1 MPRIKNNNNMTK
13 NANATAP
20 EFDFNINSS
29 YDVQQALKKLQKQRE
44 AMFDPSLIPNTN
56 FGGRL
61 IERYPGDVNI
71 ENIMK
76 PVNDD
81 IMKIEMDLDY
91 DDMTGYAYARDNI
104 NQDNIKKLL
113 TRYHDYQKVLEDHNV
128 YDSFIRSLNV
138 IDRLFD
144 KNNFEQTLT
153 NLMHQQALSDS
164 ELLAFQEISSNLSFK
179 NVCLAFMGMLDI
191 LTEYNKILQSNEI
204 FRANKDK
211 IFMEMNRAIDENGDK
226 MSIARGVFEPFR
238 KRRLISD
245 AKFVEYSTK
254 YDFDPFGNSGSSL
267 IDPEQVGYI
276 TLGDG
281 KPGYI
286 PSATEFPIRKI
297 VNGKEVWVDN
307 NMYEPVTNMGMDN
320 EFTNSVNQQQNNNN
334 FNNQNQFGQNNF
346 NNQSQGQY
354 RTTGRMKIVNPNAN
368 NMRSDTG
375 YYTTDQWGNTHTTI
389 QGVDVIVSTP
399 DGPVSI
405 QDQDAQIQQALGNNN
420 NNQFNNNGYN
430 NNNFNNGNFNG
441 INGNNPPQ
449 SDFQYSYNSDG
460 TMNIPLNNNPQWDPN
475 KKYYHWNSNQ
485 FDANRESEKLT
496 DRAKEHLQAQRNM
509 MNNQNQFGGNQFNAN
524 VNNNMYANNNNNFSN
539 NNNIFSNN
547 NMNTNNNAY
556 MNNNTMGNNN
566 VVYGTNLGDQ
576 YANEIN
582 SLYQHYYDVMGFYP
596 NTVGQNY
603 NNEEF
608 VNTLNLFVNQNKN
621 HCQVSY
627 EFGVPTYLDTR
638 ENKLVGFFPPMV
650 VNEIEPYYINGRYG
664 TALVTDEKQNGSET
678 VLRLRQENGNEF
690 YVHFPNVVLNKL
702 HPKTYDKRLNANVIL
717 AFMTGVMKNR
727 LLNVDRESQEII
739 NSGVNL
745 TDIAYCLYGLNTVG
759 NTHKGLV
766 ENQTR
771 PTITAPLNSFNNN
784 NQNQQGFYNNNQNQ
798 FANNN
803 FNNQQNNFGYMN
815 NNNQNFS
822 NNNFNNNNVMGGNQA
837 FYNNNNQG
845 QMMANNNF
853 NNNIPLSNYEEY
865 PLNKDFVFIP
875 GGEQNF
881 GGDTKNIKLQ
891 DAIYTNTLTG
901 KMYSAEGK
909 AVIRKSDLPG
919 YNNMG
924 NNNFNNQDDDYNP
937 YMDLHNPLYGTP
949 GGDYSKIT
957 EYDPNTG
964 RKIKKNQPV
973 IYESDYPF
981 I

>member
-1 MPRIKNNNNMTK
+1 MPRIKNNTNNQ
-13 NANATAP
+13 NQNATAP
-20 EFDFNINSS
+20 EYNFNINSS

-44 AMFDPSLIPNTN
+44 EMFDPSIIPNTN

-81 IMKIEMDLDY
+81 IMAIEMDLDY

-113 TRYHDYQKVLEDHNV
+113 NRYHDYQKVLEDHNV

-144 KNNFEQTLT
+144 NNNFEQTLT

-164 ELLAFQEISSNLSFK
+164 ELLAFQEINANLSFK

-245 AKFVEYSTK
+245 EKFIEYSTK
-254 YDFDPFGNSGSSL
+254 YDFDPFGNGPSL

-320 EFTNSVNQQQNNNN
+320 EFTNSVNQQQQQNNNN
-334 FNNQNQFGQNNF
+334 FNNQNQFANN
-346 NNQSQGQY
+346 NNQQQY

-399 DGPVSI
+399 NGPVSI

-420 NNQFNNNGYN
+420 NQFNNNYN
-430 NNNFNNGNFNG
+430 NNNNGNFNQG
-441 INGNNPPQ
+441 FGNNPPQ

-496 DRAKEHLQAQRNM
+496 DRAKEHLQAYRNTTR
-509 MNNQNQFGGNQFNAN
+509 NNQNQFVNNIYNNNAFSN
-524 VNNNMYANNNNNFSN
+524 NMNNNMNMNANNNNGF
-539 NNNIFSNN
+539 
-547 NMNTNNNAY
+547 MNNNA
-556 MNNNTMGNNN
+556 MGNNN

-582 SLYQHYYDVMGFYP
+582 SLYQHYFDVMGFYP

-608 VNTLNLFVNQNKN
+608 VNTLNVFVNQNKN

-650 VNEIEPYYINGRYG
+650 VNEIAPYYVNGRYG
-664 TALVTDEKQNGSET
+664 TALVTDEKQNGAET

-759 NTHKGLV
+759 NTQKGLV
-766 ENQTR
+766 QNQTR
-771 PTITAPLNSFNNN
+771 PTITAPLNSFT
-784 NQNQQGFYNNNQNQ
+784 NNNQNQ

-803 FNNQQNNFGYMN
+803 FNNNQQNNFGYMN
-815 NNNQNFS
+815 NNNNQNFG

-865 PLNKDFVFIP
+865 PLNKDFVFVP

-881 GGDTKNIKLQ
+881 GGDTRNIKLQ

-909 AVIRKSDLPG
+909 LVMRKSDLPG